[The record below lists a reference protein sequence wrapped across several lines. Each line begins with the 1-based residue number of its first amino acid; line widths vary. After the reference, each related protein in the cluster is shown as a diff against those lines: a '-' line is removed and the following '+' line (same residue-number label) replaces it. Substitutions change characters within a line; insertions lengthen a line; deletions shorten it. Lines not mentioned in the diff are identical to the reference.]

1 MLKKNQ
7 ASLAYRLLHQY
18 SKWMIFVWYDIVEV
32 IGKENIPKNKPCIL
46 LPCHQNALMDCVT
59 LLAIFEQPIT
69 FFARSDMFA
78 TSFLAKI
85 MHFLKIMPAYRQKEG
100 FQNVKKNE
108 DSFHIAESI
117 LKNGFPL
124 CIMPEGG
131 QDEKHYLRNFV
142 KGAFRIAFSTQ
153 EQLSDEQSVLLLPIG
168 LHHEHYDKVG
178 YSLLINIGLPIAV
191 KDFYTE
197 YKNNP
202 AVALNHIKDFAQEKL
217 RLLMLDIPN
226 NEYYDILLMA
236 SQLFVNEELKNKN
249 KKLTLINK
257 INEQQR
263 IVNNLLEVNNE
274 FFWKKM
280 QCLTNDLKL
289 KSSNI
294 IDMIEITQKDF
305 SIKKNMFFVLSTF
318 PIFLFVA
325 IIDFPIWILFKL
337 IDKKGSLGFVAT
349 IKYGVWLLVL
359 PIYHIIFAFG
369 IAVILHSFLTFF
381 ILFIG
386 LTFLSRFYIKN
397 IRKYRQCFCYLFRK
411 RVKGIIEQMRELILR
426 VLVDK

>member
-18 SKWMIFVWYDIVEV
+18 SKWMIFIWYDIVEV

-108 DSFHIAESI
+108 DNFHIAESI

-178 YSLLINIGLPIAV
+178 YSLLINIGQPIAV
-191 KDFYTE
+191 KDFYPE
-197 YKNNP
+197 YKKNP
-202 AVALNHIKDFAQEKL
+202 AVALNHIKDFAQETL
-217 RLLMLDIPN
+217 RSLMLDIPN
-226 NEYYDILLMA
+226 NKYYDISLIISELI
-236 SQLFVNEELKNKN
+236 VNNELKKQNKE
-249 KKLTLINK
+249 LTLINK
-257 INEQQR
+257 INEQQK
-263 IVNNLLEVNNE
+263 IVNRLFECDNE
-274 FFWKKM
+274 SFLQKM
-280 QCLTNDLKL
+280 RCLTNDLKS
-289 KSSNI
+289 KCSNI
-294 IDMIEITQKDF
+294 TDMIAICQKDF
-305 SIKKNMFFVLSTF
+305 SIKKNLCFVLLTC
-318 PIFLFVA
+318 PIFLFTA
-325 IIDFPIWILFKL
+325 IVDFPIWFLFRW
-337 IDKKGSLGFVAT
+337 IDKKGSIGFVAT
-349 IKYGVWLLVL
+349 IKYGVWLLLV
-359 PIYHIIFAFG
+359 PIYHIV
-369 IAVILHSFLTFF
+369 IALIVALLFHSWILFVVSFLVM
-381 ILFIG
+381 
-386 LTFLSRFYIKN
+386 TFLSVFTIKY
-397 IRKYRQCFCYLFRK
+397 IRKYRQFYCWLLRK
-411 RVKGIIEQMRELILR
+411 KVQTIINQMKELILNI
-426 VLVDK
+426 K